1 MKGKIIVLIGLVL
14 MLGGM
19 LWSAAMLKEETV
31 AADEVRR
38 VTPQIRKVMIN
49 DQNTETIQN
58 DPQQDMTQVLI
69 EGIGYIGILEIPALS
84 LELPVIASWS
94 PENGKVAPCRY
105 SGRVDQDNMI
115 LCAHNYDSH
124 FGRLNSLGEGDE
136 ILFTDSNGKIY
147 YYYIKEI
154 LILDGAAVVEIQE
167 GEWDLTLFTCTSGGR
182 NRQVVR
188 CISSTGKRDL

>member
-1 MKGKIIVLIGLVL
+1 MKGKITVLIGLVL

-19 LWSAAMLKEETV
+19 LWYAAMLNEETV
-31 AADEVRR
+31 AANEVRE
-38 VTPQIRKVMIN
+38 VTPQLRQVIMN
-49 DQNTETIQN
+49 DRSMEPIQN

-69 EGIGYIGILEIPALS
+69 DGISYVGVLEIPSLS

-94 PENGKVAPCRY
+94 SENGKVAPCRY

-124 FGRLNSLGEGDE
+124 FGRLDSLAEGDE
-136 ILFTDSNGKIY
+136 ILFTDPDGKIY
-147 YYYIKEI
+147 YYYIKEM
-154 LILDGAAVVEIQE
+154 LILDGAAVAEIQE

-188 CISSTGKRDL
+188 CISSNGKQD

>member
-1 MKGKIIVLIGLVL
+1 MKGKITVLAGLVL

-19 LWSAAMLKEETV
+19 LWYAATLKEASAAANK
-31 AADEVRR
+31 VRG
-38 VTPQIRKVMIN
+38 VTPQLQQAIMN
-49 DQNTETIQN
+49 DRTT
-58 DPQQDMTQVLI
+58 DALQDDAQPDMVQVLI
-69 EGIGYIGILEIPALS
+69 DGISYVGVLEIPALS

-94 PENGKVAPCRY
+94 YENGKVAPCRY

-124 FGRLNSLGEGDE
+124 FGRLGSLDEGDK
-136 ILFTDSNGKIY
+136 ILFTDSEGKTYNYYVKEVLILNGTAV
-147 YYYIKEI
+147 KEI
-154 LILDGAAVVEIQE
+154 RE

-188 CISSTGKRDL
+188 CISSNGKQD